1 MILYRLFADKGWP
14 PGWYYGLSAG
24 EKALV
29 RAFLLREQED
39 RRPPRPNPGGLS
51 ADPAM
56 KTNAVGLQLPHS
68 DGTPAT

>member
-14 PGWYYGLSAG
+14 PGRYYGLSAG

-39 RRPPRPNPGGLS
+39 RRPPRP
-51 ADPAM
+51 
-56 KTNAVGLQLPHS
+56 
-68 DGTPAT
+68 